1 MSSAA
6 HGIILSSDGTPTDH
20 TSIESCPTGNPGGLF
35 GYATAW
41 LEYQLRGNP
50 IAAAAFTGPHPE
62 LVSRRGSR

>member
-6 HGIILSSDGTPTDH
+6 HGIILSSDGTPTDY
-20 TSIESCPTGNPGGLF
+20 TSIENPPQ
-35 GYATAW
+35 ATRAACSVTAW